1 MRALAVKTD
10 QASTGVVLP
19 RVQRP
24 GGAGC
29 PIGEKHSSK
38 SRLERHG
45 GGPVIAS
52 RRPGASRLEPP
63 AEAGQLSS
71 GRFIAECRDG
81 SQATLVPD
89 AWATLEREMPLPTAD
104 EESYAAAIV
113 AAAEGEGR
121 GELGHFRPS
130 EAPKASPEPMTT

>member
-1 MRALAVKTD
+1 M
-10 QASTGVVLP
+10 
-19 RVQRP
+19 
-24 GGAGC
+24 
-29 PIGEKHSSK
+29 
-38 SRLERHG
+38 ERHG

-52 RRPGASRLEPP
+52 RWPGASRSEPP

-113 AAAEGEGR
+113 AFDAAAEGEGR
-121 GELGHFRPS
+121 SELGHFRPS
-130 EAPKASPEPMTT
+130 GAPKASPEPMTT